1 MLSQKLRDLRK
12 RCNYKQW
19 QVAEVLNISR
29 STYSY
34 YELGKSSPDL
44 ATIGKLAKL
53 FNVSYEELLDD
64 ESEGA
69 RVHDSQN
76 GRDSY
81 YEKRKPSLAALE
93 QDEITLVMYYRLMK
107 ESDQKKLLTQAG
119 NMIGKKTEIEGKAK

>member
-53 FNVSYEELLDD
+53 FHVSYEELLDEEP
-64 ESEGA
+64 ESA

-76 GRDSY
+76 SRNSFYD
-81 YEKRKPSLAALE
+81 KRKPSLAALE
-93 QDEITLVMYYRLMK
+93 QDEITLIMYYRLMK

-119 NMIGKKTEIEGKAK
+119 NMIGRKNEYTGKAK

>member
-19 QVAEVLNISR
+19 QIAEVLNISR

-53 FNVSYEELLDD
+53 FHVSYEELLD
-64 ESEGA
+64 EEPVNA

-76 GRDSY
+76 SRDPI
-81 YEKRKPSLAALE
+81 YERRKPSLAALE
-93 QDEITLVMYYRLMK
+93 QDEITLIMYYRLMK

-119 NMIGKKTEIEGKAK
+119 NMIGKKTEFTGKAK